1 MALKTRQDRQGEAPG
16 QRASSADAC
25 RSLSRLPA
33 RGEIV
38 ARFLTGSLNCR
49 RAIGIG
55 LLSPFIYQRH
65 GLKRA
70 VRPRPAPRK
79 SSDVGRFGYSPH
91 YHQIRRARLLSCRS
105 GARGMSKIGH
115 TMVILKT
122 CASALYILAATH
134 SSWPRR
140 TAEFQKRRCTRW
152 LSLLRPAL

>member
-1 MALKTRQDRQGEAPG
+1 MNLASPETLRSRGHAVLLIVRIGSQNPSRQESNPG

-33 RGEIV
+33 RGEMV
-38 ARFLTGSLNCR
+38 ARFLTGSLNCL

-79 SSDVGRFGYSPH
+79 SSDVGRFGYNPH
-91 YHQIRRARLLSCRS
+91 YIKYAELVYYHVAVAHEACPKLGIRWS
-105 GARGMSKIGH
+105 
-115 TMVILKT
+115 
-122 CASALYILAATH
+122 Y
-134 SSWPRR
+134 
-140 TAEFQKRRCTRW
+140 
-152 LSLLRPAL
+152 